1 LLFGDQVL
9 GVIAVQNYQPNA
21 FDEDDLLV
29 LEAIA
34 GQAATGIGTLRQSH
48 QLNAQLQGRISEL
61 QAIVSTMAD
70 ALLMVDAQGCLVGLN
85 HAARALLCLDDVSIV
100 LGQPLDREQWG
111 QWPLG
116 AREIAETLAPMIKVL
131 QRGEVPP
138 EVEVH
143 IRDKGR
149 RVLSFTG
156 RVLSDARGVLTGS
169 VLIVRDV
176 TGLHEIEELKNEM
189 LLIATHDLRL
199 PVTVIK
205 TEAQLLR
212 RGIRR
217 DSASRDTLDAG
228 LVTIVGQADRLAKLL
243 SLLFD
248 LSCIEAGRFSLDRR
262 LVDLRSLAST
272 VVAAVQTTTDRHR
285 LLLSAARR
293 VLGYWD
299 ELRLQQVLGN
309 LIANAVK
316 YSPKG
321 GSIDVSIRAGRKSVT
336 VRVMDEGVG
345 LAPEEAPRV
354 FERFFRAKETQRLEG
369 AGLGL
374 YICHTIVTAHG
385 GRMWVES
392 PGPGQ
397 GSSFYFVV
405 PRGEEAEESEQNQGR
420 LRGQLLRHG

>member
-1 LLFGDQVL
+1 
-9 GVIAVQNYQPNA
+9 
-21 FDEDDLLV
+21 
-29 LEAIA
+29 
-34 GQAATGIGTLRQSH
+34 
-48 QLNAQLQGRISEL
+48 
-61 QAIVSTMAD
+61 
-70 ALLMVDAQGCLVGLN
+70 
-85 HAARALLCLDDVSIV
+85 
-100 LGQPLDREQWG
+100 
-111 QWPLG
+111 
-116 AREIAETLAPMIKVL
+116 
-131 QRGEVPP
+131 
-138 EVEVH
+138 
-143 IRDKGR
+143 
-149 RVLSFTG
+149 
-156 RVLSDARGVLTGS
+156 
-169 VLIVRDV
+169 
-176 TGLHEIEELKNEM
+176 M

-285 LLLSAARR
+285 LLLSGARR

-420 LRGQLLRHG
+420 LRG